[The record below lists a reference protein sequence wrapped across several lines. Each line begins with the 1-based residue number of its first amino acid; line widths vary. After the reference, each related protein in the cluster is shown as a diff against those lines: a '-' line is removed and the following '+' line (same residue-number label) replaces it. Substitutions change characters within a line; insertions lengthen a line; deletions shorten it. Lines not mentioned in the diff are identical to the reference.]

1 MTLNMKKWM
10 FIGCIAAA
18 GIWFMVQPYSGQ
30 IKHRIYNLVADGVHA
45 VTGQSAVASGTLQA
59 HAAIVIDQDTGK
71 VLYGMND
78 DQRLEPASTTKMMT
92 ALLAIE
98 MADMNAQVMVGKEVL
113 LANPGESSAGLR
125 LGEQLSWRDLLEA
138 MMLPSGN
145 DAARTI
151 AVQLGRQVQS
161 NPSLQEEEAI
171 RVFVQRMNERAEE
184 LGLRNTHFMN
194 PHGLH
199 HANHYSSA
207 YDLAVIAKEAMKSK
221 LFRSI
226 VGQTSATVKLVSS
239 DREKLKSYT
248 NRNQLL
254 QQRSEYYYE
263 GSTGIKTGFTDEAGY
278 CLVSAAEREGR
289 RMIAVVLHS
298 GSNSV
303 WTDARE
309 LLDYGFAQYAAE

>member
-1 MTLNMKKWM
+1 MKLNMKKWM
-10 FIGCIAAA
+10 LVGCIAAA
-18 GIWFMVQPYSGQ
+18 GIWFAMQPYSGQ
-30 IKHRIYNLVADGVHA
+30 IKHRINKLVADGVHT
-45 VTGQSAVASGTLQA
+45 VTGQNVLASGTLEAQA
-59 HAAIVIDQDTGK
+59 AVVMNQDTGE

-78 DQRLEPASTTKMMT
+78 NQRLEPASTTKIMT

-98 MADMNAQVMVGKEVL
+98 MADMNEQVTVGKEVL

-125 LGEQLSWRDLLEA
+125 LGELLSWRDLLEA

-151 AVQLGRQVQS
+151 AVQLGRQLQS

-184 LGLRNTHFMN
+184 LDLRNTHFMN

-207 YDLAVIAKEAMKSK
+207 HDLAVIAKEAMKSK

-226 VGQTSATVKLVSS
+226 VGQTSADVKLVNS
-239 DREKLKSYT
+239 DMEELMKSYT
-248 NRNQLL
+248 NRNRLL
-254 QQRSEYYYE
+254 QQGSEYYYE

-278 CLVSAAEREGR
+278 CLVSAAEREGHR
-289 RMIAVVLHS
+289 IITVVLHS

-309 LLDYGFAQYAAE
+309 LLDYGFAQYAG